1 MKLIMNQLRDEP
13 FELMSLSEVIQPLL
27 ESSPGDCFIAMDDKG
42 LFTDGWKMHKGHH
55 ERPVDL
61 KQFLRK
67 WGLDINIVNTTKDKG
82 LCWVKLV
89 DGEH

>member
-1 MKLIMNQLRDEP
+1 
-13 FELMSLSEVIQPLL
+13 MSLSEVIQPVL
-27 ESSPGDCFIAMDDKG
+27 ETFPGDYFIPIDDRG
-42 LFTDGWKMHKGHH
+42 LFTDGWKMHKSQHTK
-55 ERPVDL
+55 PIDL
-61 KQFLRK
+61 RQFLRK